1 MSLHLYS
8 YDFLLRINGDVK
20 AWSEWIL
27 AKSKELKRWS
37 KFNTCS
43 ISGNCP
49 VLFMGKQKMR
59 RNISF
64 FVTKAEVELWRPKHG
79 QAEVRF
85 GGVLCESWGEKASH
99 VFEKKKGTSCFPQS
113 FSCLKKLMT
122 ADLQMDNIFHVKYVE
137 WDEEVNWQY
146 GGNLLGYPQ
155 FSSVLDWD
163 FPWHQPSSSW
173 GNPHGELEPPRIFHF
188 RTSAGWSDFRYNQQA
203 SNPQS
208 FP

>member
-1 MSLHLYS
+1 MEMWRPDPSGFWLNPRS
-8 YDFLLRINGDVK
+8 WKGDQNSTH
-20 AWSEWIL
+20 AQFREI
-27 AKSKELKRWS
+27 
-37 KFNTCS
+37 
-43 ISGNCP
+43 
-49 VLFMGKQKMR
+49 VLFCSWANRRCGETSHFLWQKPRLSSEGRSTAKRRCDLVVFYARVEGKRHLM
-59 RNISF
+59 F
-64 FVTKAEVELWRPKHG
+64 LG
-79 QAEVRF
+79 
-85 GGVLCESWGEKASH
+85 
-99 VFEKKKGTSCFPQS
+99 KKKGTSCFPQS

-173 GNPHGELEPPRIFHF
+173 GNPHGELKPPRIFHF